1 MNLARLMPA
10 RSVKALCFTLLTIS
24 ILLTAGC
31 ATAPKKLDN
40 ICDMFTEKRDWY
52 KAAKSSSKRW
62 GGPVTIPMAIMYQES
77 RFVSDAKPPMRYFLG
92 FIPYGRA
99 SSAYGYAQAQTGT
112 WGEYQKD
119 AGSIF
124 SDRDDFDDAIDFIF
138 WYMNKTNKKNKVSKW
153 DAYHQYLNY
162 HEGHGGYA
170 RGSYKNKAWLKGVAK
185 KVEQRSKNYGAQYGQ
200 CKERLDEG
208 WLKRLLF

>member
-1 MNLARLMPA
+1 
-10 RSVKALCFTLLTIS
+10 
-24 ILLTAGC
+24 
-31 ATAPKKLDN
+31 
-40 ICDMFTEKRDWY
+40 
-52 KAAKSSSKRW
+52 
-62 GGPVTIPMAIMYQES
+62 
-77 RFVSDAKPPMRYFLG
+77 
-92 FIPYGRA
+92 
-99 SSAYGYAQAQTGT
+99 
-112 WGEYQKD
+112 
-119 AGSIF
+119 
-124 SDRDDFDDAIDFIF
+124 IF

-200 CKERLDEG
+200 CKERLDQG